1 MHCYFQI
8 GFIVWWNRRLYRSS
22 KSDDLPVCDDD
33 VCLFVVFK
41 ASVTSTQMSAV
52 ALEQENK
59 DLIQKLA
66 RAQEERSILEEKV
79 RHLESASSSMANDIL
94 QQYASDKRGS
104 TSSKIMI
111 FPLEKRKELLLF

>member
-1 MHCYFQI
+1 
-8 GFIVWWNRRLYRSS
+8 
-22 KSDDLPVCDDD
+22 
-33 VCLFVVFK
+33 
-41 ASVTSTQMSAV
+41 MSAV